1 MLFDYWESSI
11 NLTMLYSIV
20 KDQVYRFILGPQKLS
35 NRDTLLVCERPNE
48 SENVTKY
55 FVERIY
61 LHPIYM
67 CVCVMQ
73 I

>member
-1 MLFDYWESSI
+1 
-11 NLTMLYSIV
+11 MLYSIV

-35 NRDTLLVCERPNE
+35 NRDTLLICKGPNE
-48 SENVTKY
+48 SENIIKY

-67 CVCVMQ
+67 CVCDANMTF
-73 I
+73 IDGH